1 MSDEIEL
8 PVLKYE
14 QNGTTMFLFLAKAE
28 LIYDK
33 FAVSRRID
41 DKELGYQRS
50 FSSNRIRQIKNYL
63 LKEKGIIPNSI
74 LVNIDYGKYRYDE
87 SKNSL
92 ALKNENPIGFIID
105 GQHRIKGSYEAQR
118 DLILPVVATVDLE
131 TKTQAQLFVKIN
143 STQKGVPSSLYL
155 DLLDLIEGV
164 IEDFDDENVP
174 AKRRAIEIAKRL
186 NEDEES
192 PLYDLIRLTGE
203 SGRGIALSEFVAHA
217 EQYVDPKDGKLLD
230 YGFEQQYRI
239 FKIYFKAI
247 KGVFL
252 EQWNDQQTLILKT
265 VGFGGLMKA
274 FYEIFTLV
282 TQHHQQFSTADTIR
296 TFELIK
302 DFKFDSRHLP
312 GGGLKAQNDA
322 GKMIVSHLKKAL
334 RTNVEMNIEIFE

>member
-14 QNGTTMFLFLAKAE
+14 QNGTTMFLFLAPAE

-50 FSSNRIRQIKNYL
+50 FSSNRIREIKNYL

-92 ALKNENPIGFIID
+92 ALKNEKSIGFIID
-105 GQHRIKGSYEAQR
+105 GQHRIKGSYEAQQ
-118 DLILPVVATVDLE
+118 DLILSVVATVDLE

-155 DLLDLIEGV
+155 DLLDLIDGV

-174 AKRRAIEIAKRL
+174 AERRALEIAKRL

-192 PLYDLIRLTGE
+192 PLYDLIRLTGDP
-203 SGRGIALSEFVAHA
+203 GRGIALSEFVKHA
-217 EQYVDPKDGKLLD
+217 KQYVDPKDGKLLD

-274 FYEIFTLV
+274 FYDIFTLV
-282 TQHHQQFSTADTIR
+282 TQHHQQFSTEDTIR

-312 GGGLKAQNDA
+312 GGGLKAQDDA

-334 RTNVEMNIEIFE
+334 RTNVEMNIEILE

>member
-14 QNGTTMFLFLAKAE
+14 QNGTTMFLFLAQAK
-28 LIYDK
+28 LIYEK

-92 ALKNENPIGFIID
+92 ALKNENAIGFIID
-105 GQHRIKGSYEAQR
+105 GQHRIKGSYEAQP

-131 TKTQAQLFVKIN
+131 IKAQAQLFVKIN

-155 DLLDLIEGV
+155 DLLDLIDGV

-174 AKRRAIEIAKRL
+174 AKLRSIEIAKRL

-203 SGRGIALSEFVAHA
+203 SGRGIALSEFVTHI

-252 EQWNDQQTLILKT
+252 EQWDDQQTLILKT

-274 FYEIFTLV
+274 FYDIFTLV
-282 TQHHQQFSTADTIR
+282 IQHHQQFSTEVTIK

-302 DFKFDSRHLP
+302 DFKFNSDHLP
-312 GGGLKAQNDA
+312 GGGFQAQNNA
-322 GKMIVSHLKKAL
+322 GKKIVSELKKAI
-334 RTNVEMNIEIFE
+334 RKNVKMNLEILE